1 MSDNDSREK
10 IVMNRREVVSL
21 AAAGIAAGV
30 LASIP
35 YANAAHHALKSE
47 IKALAFDGFPVFDPG
62 PFSRWRRNCFRAGA
76 LI

>member
-1 MSDNDSREK
+1 MSDNDSREE

-47 IKALAFDGFPVFDPG
+47 IKANRLRWLPGF
-62 PFSRWRRNCFRAGA
+62 
-76 LI
+76 